1 MTLKDKKA
9 LIIALTWLDSALLTF
24 LIYKDV
30 MSVLLCHTTWTVL
43 LSVLYFCKPF
53 MRWFCKKGDTEK

>member
-24 LIYKDV
+24 IIWHDE
-30 MSVLLCHTTWTVL
+30 MSVLLCHTTWIVL

-53 MRWFCKKGDTEK
+53 IR